1 MVGGMYFL
9 HFLTPHNLS
18 YLTSISKEQC
28 VIFTCV
34 QGSHVAVVNEDI
46 YKVPDG
52 FLSRKILF
60 TSDFRK
66 LRKLGIGILNGDT
79 QLNRIPTNDPQ
90 KWVPTDW
97 FHDRN

>member
-1 MVGGMYFL
+1 
-9 HFLTPHNLS
+9 
-18 YLTSISKEQC
+18 LTSVSKEHC
-28 VIFTCV
+28 AVVTCV
-34 QGSHVAVVNEDI
+34 EGSYVAVVNEDI

-66 LRKLGIGILNGDT
+66 LRKQKILNGDT
-79 QLNRIPTNDPQ
+79 QLNRILMNDPQ
-90 KWVPTDW
+90 KWVPVDW